1 MPEYSINRWDSVIIK
16 NNTYPM
22 PMIYIKPDESFYKK
36 INQEILVYIKNSNS
50 KYDQRPILGY
60 VYNSAY
66 FPDNRPNFWNET
78 KSIIIVLFTNW
89 LGYPDSLGKVFIQEN
104 TIQENSTTEKIENQD
119 SKRIDN
125 IKVFPQQ
132 IESYNENNNLF
143 PIISTMLVICFV
155 VLAIILMFK

>member
-1 MPEYSINRWDSVIIK
+1 MPEYSINRWDSVILK

-119 SKRIDN
+119 SKRID
-125 IKVFPQQ
+125 KVFPQQ
-132 IESYNENNNLF
+132 IESYNNENNNSF
-143 PIISTMLVICFV
+143 PIISIILVVCFV
-155 VLAIILMFK
+155 ILAIILMFK